1 MAIVCFW
8 FRLNLA
14 ANSAVGKQHSSAG
27 LDGRPTDF
35 RFQEFRLDYEKN
47 KHLEAGHAIFSDP
60 FSAGGHMWRISCF
73 PRGINSVYDKGEYLS
88 VFVEVVSK
96 PWVSGVS
103 AVFEVFLMDKNG
115 ELSVTAWKRSG
126 VHLFQLQ
133 WDVWGF
139 SRLVSQTDLVK
150 DYVTEEGHIRI
161 VCGIMVVNDR
171 SIPVPPSDIVEH
183 LCNMLDSTDG
193 ADVSFIVDSETF
205 HAHRAVLAARS
216 PVFRAELLGSMAE
229 ATAPSITLHDI
240 APATFKLMLRFMY
253 TDTFPV
259 DGELLGDCPTEMI
272 RHLLAAADRY
282 ALDRLKL
289 MCAQKLWD
297 NVSVNTVAATLA
309 CAEMYN
315 CLELKIKCIDFFAM
329 EKNFRKAVLTDGFV
343 QLVQQFPFII
353 VELRKRPAT

>member
-1 MAIVCFW
+1 
-8 FRLNLA
+8 
-14 ANSAVGKQHSSAG
+14 G

-115 ELSVTAWKRSG
+115 EPSVT
-126 VHLFQLQ
+126 
-133 WDVWGF
+133 
-139 SRLVSQTDLVK
+139 
-150 DYVTEEGHIRI
+150 EGHIRI